1 MASSPAFAATPRT
14 VGGTI
19 STANTNRDGTG
30 TIGDIFQGGT
40 NGSEVKRLTI
50 QATGTTT
57 AGMIRLYTKISS
69 TYYLIKEI
77 PVDAITAAATT
88 EVYRSQVV
96 FDPPL
101 TVQGDTYYVSAS
113 TNNAE
118 TFKLT
123 FEGYD
128 Y

>member
-1 MASSPAFAATPRT
+1 MASSPGFASTPRI

-57 AGMIRLYTKISS
+57 AGMIRLYIKIASS
-69 TYYLIKEI
+69 YFLIKEI

-88 EVYRSQVV
+88 EVFRTQVI
-96 FDPPL
+96 FDPTL
-101 TVQGDTYYVSAS
+101 TLQGSTYYLSAS

>member
-40 NGSEVKRLTI
+40 SGSEVKRLTI

-57 AGMIRLYTKISS
+57 TGMIRLYSKISS
-69 TYYLIKEI
+69 SYFLIKEI

-88 EVYRSQVV
+88 EVFRTQVV

-101 TVQGDTYYVSAS
+101 TVQGSTYYVSAS

-118 TFKLT
+118 TFKLL